1 MAKAAV
7 AEPKLTGWQAIEAA
21 VRRINGGSVEE
32 SDFDIVASAG
42 LTGERLKDE
51 MRRLEMIDH
60 DMAIVGSLENVQ
72 QTEDDHETSTAART
86 AERKKLEAELA
97 EVQARINA
105 RLNTLAVEQRQ
116 SDQKIESMRNA
127 LARLRAK
134 APHHVVQRVNEM
146 RRQCKASDQACRLRD
161 TESRVAWLR
170 SITSTTPDDNMER
183 MILAATPDSP
193 LFIPGLKGAPDA
205 RTIFTREWPKKQA
218 QWRDELA
225 RLEPTLAES
234 QAAYAAELE
243 AIEAGLDYYIS
254 K

>member
-21 VRRINGGSVEE
+21 VRRIKDGSTEE

-72 QTEDDHETSTAART
+72 QTEDDHETSTAARS
-86 AERKKLEAELA
+86 AERKKLEAELE
-97 EVQARINA
+97 EVQTRING

-146 RRQCKASDQACRLRD
+146 RRQCKASDDACRLREME
-161 TESRVAWLR
+161 TRVTWLK
-170 SITSTTPDDNMER
+170 SITSKDPDDNLER
-183 MILAATPDSP
+183 TILAATPDSP
-193 LFIPGLKGAPDA
+193 LYIPGLKGAPDA
-205 RTIFTREWPKKQA
+205 RTIFNREWPKKVA
-218 QWRDELA
+218 GFRDELA

-234 QAAYAAELE
+234 QAAYKAELA
-243 AIEAGLDYYIS
+243 AIEAGLDYYLD